1 MQAIRDQNQG
11 TQSQAH
17 NKGKT
22 VNKTTKAK
30 KKKKRKNSKKYMIDI
45 YHDDE
50 ETAAAPAA
58 VTDVK
63 VEEEALKC
71 ELLMSDSANSL
82 KSCLEHERPG

>member
-30 KKKKRKNSKKYMIDI
+30 KKKKAKGL
-45 YHDDE
+45 E
-50 ETAAAPAA
+50 E
-58 VTDVK
+58 VYDRYI
-63 VEEEALKC
+63 
-71 ELLMSDSANSL
+71 S
-82 KSCLEHERPG
+82 R